1 MASEGIQVADQG
13 PPERRTQ
20 RWTLVAVCAT
30 TFMLLV
36 DITIVNV
43 ALPSIQRRL
52 HPSLT
57 GLQWVVD
64 AYAITLAAL
73 ILTAGAL
80 ADRYGRR
87 LVFTAGIV
95 IFSTASLLC
104 GLAWNIASLDVARA
118 LQGVGG
124 AALFATALALIGAEY
139 DGLARARAI
148 AVWGSTVGLAV
159 ASGPL
164 VGGILT
170 DSLGWRWIFFVNV
183 PIGAA
188 AAWLAVTR
196 VRESRDANARRTD
209 VLGLVTLAASLFLI
223 VFALLRGNNAGWTS
237 GQILGSLIAGI
248 ALLVA
253 FVMVEH
259 MQDRPMLDIS
269 LFRQP
274 VFVGV
279 QLATFCLGAG
289 MFALF
294 PFLSIY
300 LQDIDGNTPLGAGL
314 RFLPI
319 TAFVFLVPLVT
330 RKLATTAPMWTLLAS
345 SLAIVTGGLLLMED
359 ISVGSS
365 WTALL
370 PGFIVCG
377 LGIGLANPTIAAA
390 ALRVVDP
397 ARTGMASGIS
407 NTSRIAGLA
416 MGVAA
421 LGAILQQHIGAR
433 LGSEG
438 VHRAG
443 LAQAVSSSGLRAA
456 HGNQVLAQAAN
467 VAFVSGFRLVLLV
480 GAATVFVGSLAA
492 VVLVRRRTPQPAPM
506 PVSSG

>member
-1 MASEGIQVADQG
+1 
-13 PPERRTQ
+13 
-20 RWTLVAVCAT
+20 
-30 TFMLLV
+30 MLLV

-52 HPSLT
+52 HASLT

-73 ILTAGAL
+73 ILTGGAL

-87 LVFTAGIV
+87 LVFTGGIV
-95 IFSTASLLC
+95 VFSVASFLC
-104 GLAWNIASLDVARA
+104 GVAWNIASLDTARA
-118 LQGVGG
+118 LQGIGG

-159 ASGPL
+159 AAGPL
-164 VGGILT
+164 LGGILT

-188 AAWLAVTR
+188 AAWLAVTQ
-196 VRESRDANARRTD
+196 VRESRDANARHAD
-209 VLGLVTLAASLFLI
+209 VPGLATLAASLFLI

-237 GQILGSLIAGI
+237 GQILASLIGGV
-248 ALLVA
+248 ALL
-253 FVMVEH
+253 FVFAAIEAR
-259 MQDRPMLDIS
+259 QERPMLDVS
-269 LFRQP
+269 LFRRP
-274 VFVGV
+274 VFLGV

-300 LQDIDGNTPLGAGL
+300 LQDIDGYSPLGAGL

-330 RKLATTAPMWTLLAS
+330 RRIATSAPMWALLAV
-345 SLAIVTGGLLLMED
+345 SLAIVTAGLLLLEE

-365 WTALL
+365 WTVLL
-370 PGFIVCG
+370 AGFIVCG
-377 LGIGLANPTIAAA
+377 IGIGLANPTIAAA

-407 NTSRIAGLA
+407 NTSRIGGLA

-421 LGAILQQHIGAR
+421 LGAILQQRVGAR
-433 LGSEG
+433 LASLGF
-438 VHRAG
+438 HRSG
-443 LAQAVSSSGLRAA
+443 LAESVSSSGLRA
-456 HGNQVLAQAAN
+456 GRGDPVLTHAAN
-467 VAFVSGFRLVLLV
+467 VAFVSGLRLVLLV
-480 GAATVFVGSLAA
+480 SCATVFVGSLAA
-492 VVLVRRRTPQPAPM
+492 AALVRRRAVETPAPL
-506 PVSSG
+506 PASTSS